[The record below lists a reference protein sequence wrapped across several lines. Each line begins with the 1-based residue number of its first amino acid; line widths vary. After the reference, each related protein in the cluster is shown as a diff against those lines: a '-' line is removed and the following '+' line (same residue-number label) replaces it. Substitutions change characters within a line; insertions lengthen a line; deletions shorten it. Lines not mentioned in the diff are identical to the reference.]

1 VVNYPSVR
9 GPAGPDTDRSE
20 ARRQQILAAAAACVR
35 RHGFHGAS
43 MAVISKTAGMSVGHI
58 YHYFEN
64 KEAIIAAIVH
74 QDVEDLLTLFE
85 EIGQSDDILD
95 AMIGRADHGF
105 HCHIDSDFAA
115 LALEIAAEAARNPKV
130 AAIVQAADQT
140 QRQAVI
146 HLLRKGL
153 AARGRPTTDAE
164 LETRLDGIAAMFDG
178 FSMRIVR
185 NPSLD
190 REAALL
196 TVRRM
201 MQFLFDI

>member
-1 VVNYPSVR
+1 VNYPSVR

-105 HCHIDSDFAA
+105 HCHIDPDFAA

-140 QRQAVI
+140 KRQAVI